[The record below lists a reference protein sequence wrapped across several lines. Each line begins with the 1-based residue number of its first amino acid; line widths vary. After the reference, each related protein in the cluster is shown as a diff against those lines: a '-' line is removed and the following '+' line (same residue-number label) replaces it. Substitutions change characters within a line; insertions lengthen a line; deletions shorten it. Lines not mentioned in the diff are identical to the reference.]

1 MVERLYR
8 TQILLEPEQH
18 KALTEIAR
26 QQGRSMS
33 DVVRE
38 MITRQLQQQEQ
49 EIQAERLQALEQI
62 RQRRAQILAR
72 RGGRPLEI
80 DVVEMIN
87 AAREEQDER
96 NLAGLG

>member
-18 KALTEIAR
+18 QALTEIAR

-49 EIQAERLQALEQI
+49 EIQAKRLQALEQI
-62 RQRRAQILAR
+62 QQHRAQILAR

-80 DVVEMIN
+80 DVVELIN
-87 AAREEQDER
+87 AAGEEQDER